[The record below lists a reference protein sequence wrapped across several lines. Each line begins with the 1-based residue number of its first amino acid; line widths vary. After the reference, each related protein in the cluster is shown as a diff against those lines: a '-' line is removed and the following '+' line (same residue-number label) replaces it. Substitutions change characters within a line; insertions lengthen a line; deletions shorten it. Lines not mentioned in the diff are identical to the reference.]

1 MCCFRVRRQWCQA
14 RDSKCWDRKRRW
26 TGKRERKQNDG
37 RSGGRGAAYNRR
49 SIRGGNYRRN
59 GTESDRGSYIGGR
72 GDYWRYVRRRR
83 GYLRGRGER
92 RTRRSE
98 CRHGVHRND
107 GEKDRKRK
115 TEQYKGMGGP
125 RTRAQ
130 EVVKRRGRRGGMAA
144 PRDRRRARG
153 AMPKKG
159 YSSAQSTK
167 TKPWE
172 RDAIPRCIE
181 RRKRKYSP

>member
-1 MCCFRVRRQWCQA
+1 MCRFRVRRQRCQA
-14 RDSKCWDRKRRW
+14 RDSECWDRKRKW
-26 TGKRERKQNDG
+26 TDRIERKQTDG
-37 RSGGRGAAYNRR
+37 RNGGGGAAYNRR

-115 TEQYKGMGGP
+115 TEQYKECEGREQGH
-125 RTRAQ
+125 
-130 EVVKRRGRRGGMAA
+130 KRLSNVEGEGEEWQRPGTGAVRG
-144 PRDRRRARG
+144 G

-159 YSSAQSTK
+159 YSSARSTK